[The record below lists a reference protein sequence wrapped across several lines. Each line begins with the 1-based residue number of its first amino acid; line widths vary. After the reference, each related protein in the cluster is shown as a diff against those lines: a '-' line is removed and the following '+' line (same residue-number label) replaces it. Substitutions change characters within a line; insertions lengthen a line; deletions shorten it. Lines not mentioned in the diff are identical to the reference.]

1 MSVLLAMIAVMTGA
15 AVGEFGGVTLRE
27 REMSPPG
34 QVISVSINGVVLKDS
49 TQSSELSWDRVA
61 RVDGEFEQQAA
72 EFGSFGERLWRARKR
87 MERGDLV
94 LAEPSLESLAS
105 EFAAVGG
112 PTGILLHSARA
123 SCRLL
128 RGAQVGALDPYSK
141 FVACFSEEELRG
153 VKSRQFKGLDSM
165 PAKVKPVGILIPDFP
180 PMWLDVPSLRLV
192 IDFKVESGHAQT
204 KALLAQYVTA
214 AKFESGTL
222 VELAGVDAGEDGDLV
237 HDIVLA
243 RIGNKE
249 QRAAARETLVKRI
262 KPGIE
267 EWRESWIRVGVGRS
281 LIREDSND
289 EKLLGVA
296 EMLHAP
302 ARFSLETPYLAGLA
316 LAESAV
322 TLKAIADRGE
332 ADRLV
337 MELREKY
344 PRHPALEYRPIREWQ
359 MSRSSKVA
367 APVPTSPAPAVVPEP
382 SKIGPGGAP

>member
-1 MSVLLAMIAVMTGA
+1 MSVLVAMIAAGVMA
-15 AVGEFGGVTLRE
+15 GVTLRE
-27 REMSPPG
+27 REISPPG
-34 QVISVSINGVVLKDS
+34 QVMSVSINGVVIKDS

-61 RVDGEFEQQAA
+61 SVDGDLAEKAA
-72 EFGSFGERLWRARKR
+72 EYAVFSERLWRARKR

-105 EFAAVGG
+105 EFPAVAG
-112 PTGILLHSARA
+112 PTGSLLHGARV

-128 RGAQVGALDPYSK
+128 RGAQVGAMEPYSK
-141 FVACFSEEELRG
+141 FIACFSEEELRG
-153 VKSRQFKGLDSM
+153 AKSRQILRGLDSM
-165 PAKVKPVGILIPDFP
+165 PAKVKPAGILVPDFP

-192 IDFKVESGHAQT
+192 IDFKASGANAQSQ
-204 KALLAQYVTA
+204 ALVLQYVVA
-214 AKFESGTL
+214 AQFESGSP
-222 VELAGVDAGEDGDLV
+222 VEFVAVDAGEDGDLV
-237 HDIVLA
+237 HDIVVA
-243 RIGNKE
+243 RAGNKE
-249 QRAAARETLVKRI
+249 QRASAREALVRRI

-267 EWRESWIRVGVGRS
+267 EWRESWIRVGIGRS

-302 ARFSLETPYLAGLA
+302 ARFSHATPYIAGLA

-337 MELREKY
+337 MELREKF
-344 PRHPALEYRPIREWQ
+344 PRHPAMEFRPIREWQ
-359 MSRSSKVA
+359 MTRSSK
-367 APVPTSPAPAVVPEP
+367 PVPPAVPAPPAPISPEP
-382 SKIGPGGAP
+382 STISPGGGP

>member
-1 MSVLLAMIAVMTGA
+1 MSVLVAMIAAGVI
-15 AVGEFGGVTLRE
+15 GGVTLRE
-27 REMSPPG
+27 REASPPG
-34 QVISVSINGVVLKDS
+34 QVMSVSINGVVLKDS

-61 RVDGEFEQQAA
+61 SVDGELAEKAA
-72 EFGSFGERLWRARKR
+72 EYAVFSERLWRARKR

-105 EFAAVGG
+105 EFPAAAG
-112 PTGILLHSARA
+112 PTGLLLHAART

-128 RGAQVGALDPYSK
+128 RGAQVGAIEPYSK
-141 FVACFSEEELRG
+141 FIACFSEEELRG
-153 VKSRQFKGLDSM
+153 VKSRQLLKGLDSM
-165 PAKVKPVGILIPDFP
+165 PAKVKPAGILIPDFP

-192 IDFKVESGHAQT
+192 IDFKGTAGQPQSQ
-204 KALLAQYVTA
+204 ALLSQYIAAAQ
-214 AKFESGTL
+214 FEGGTP
-222 VELAGVDAGEDGDLV
+222 VEAVSVDAGEDGDLV
-237 HDIVLA
+237 HDIVVA
-243 RIGNKE
+243 RAGNKE
-249 QRAAARETLVKRI
+249 QRAIAREALLRRI

-267 EWRESWIRVGVGRS
+267 EWRESWIRVGIGRS

-302 ARFSLETPYLAGLA
+302 ARFSHSTPYIAGLA

-337 MELREKY
+337 AELREKF
-344 PRHPALEYRPIREWQ
+344 PRHPAMEYKPIREWQ
-359 MSRSSKVA
+359 MSRSSKP
-367 APVPTSPAPAVVPEP
+367 APVPVPAAPAPIAPEP
-382 SKIGPGGAP
+382 STISPGGGP